1 MNFDLYLEQ
10 ELPQDEII
18 LFISWDSKYSRTY
31 LYLNSNNP
39 NFETKNTNKQK
50 ILDYFKI
57 SEKLLKRRISS
68 WLFISVIELF

>member
-31 LYLNSNNP
+31 LYLNNNNP

-50 ILDYFKI
+50 N
-57 SEKLLKRRISS
+57 LKKNVLKSQKNC
-68 WLFISVIELF
+68 